1 MFKYSSNEVWT
12 IWYIFY
18 FLYKILFLLIIMYI
32 CKVYI
37 YIKEREYKIYNIIKY
52 FLIILFSNFNLFIY
66 IVY

>member
-1 MFKYSSNEVWT
+1 MNYDTFCKLSRN
-12 IWYIFY
+12 ILYI
-18 FLYKILFLLIIMYI
+18 
-32 CKVYI
+32 YI